1 MGYKLRPI
9 LPHSVQLE
17 HVGPVLLCAV
27 SPALSRCAHAT
38 SAGEMPHPRTIAGR
52 RRDVTKIQRVS
63 HYVAT
68 LAFSA
73 IVRGALKLADVFRI
87 ALQHQAPSELQQ
99 LATAREERGV
109 RDGGGKRGRSERNGA
124 GRGLGEGFRDLAVG
138 KRLALIIL
146 TCRVSGPG
154 EVQGLLVV
162 IPDAP

>member
-1 MGYKLRPI
+1 MSANFVRLLLDHLWWAVQTQSGSVNGNRLSHKIYIVLWAGHSGFGPSAIVHNFFACSERPQKAKLGYKLRPI

-27 SPALSRCAHAT
+27 SPALNRCAHAT

-87 ALQHQAPSELQQ
+87 ALQHQAPSEL
-99 LATAREERGV
+99 
-109 RDGGGKRGRSERNGA
+109 
-124 GRGLGEGFRDLAVG
+124 
-138 KRLALIIL
+138 
-146 TCRVSGPG
+146 
-154 EVQGLLVV
+154 
-162 IPDAP
+162 